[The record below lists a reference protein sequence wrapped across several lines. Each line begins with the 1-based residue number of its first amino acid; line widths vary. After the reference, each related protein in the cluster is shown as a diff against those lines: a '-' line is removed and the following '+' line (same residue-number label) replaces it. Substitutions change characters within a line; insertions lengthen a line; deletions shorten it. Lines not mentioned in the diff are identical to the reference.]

1 MTKQRKSK
9 ILAGFLAVLM
19 VVSIIPTN
27 ILANVFA
34 AGINS
39 YEIRL
44 TDGTDV
50 LDLDDVLITLTSKED
65 ATKTMS
71 SNTIDGIAT
80 FENFVEEE
88 STYTLAVAATLGYKD
103 VTESEVTIATDETSR
118 DVVMTP
124 IEKVTVSGIIT
135 DENGN
140 VYEGAKVS
148 VSGYITAEVTSNDKG
163 EYSFETYKGKENTI
177 SVTAKEDKYI
187 VLTDKLTA
195 NENQT
200 KNYQISIK
208 TFDIK
213 TNADTAANG
222 TITSTINGVLY
233 GENREVVAT
242 ANEGYRI
249 KELKVNGMAVDAA
262 KDQTVYTYSITD
274 IKETYD
280 VSVEFYVATYTVS
293 FDVKANGKVTY
304 NTDQEALGGK
314 VTDVTVN
321 ENGSVEFEAIANS
334 ADGYHVEK
342 VVVDNKTVLA
352 NGTNTDINY
361 KDRVSSDKINVT
373 VNVTVEFALNE
384 YTVRL
389 ENVTNGTASL
399 STLHESGNE
408 SVALEHGESV
418 FFIAVP
424 KTGYEIDTVILNDG
438 INEVPIEYQETANGY
453 ETANINGTVIT
464 SDATISITFVPKTV
478 LPEGSYEITL
488 PTESNVV
495 DGVTY
500 VANGAEVTFKATG
513 DYQRVRING
522 ELKYSGSSVS
532 LTVGENCD
540 VEKITSIEVSKKKV
554 GGWSEKQLLNITYDG
569 TKPTTSEIQNSG
581 SWFKEATTYSF
592 TATDANAGVKEVKYA
607 SVNDI
612 SAASV
617 ITANEGRYSFEVNKE
632 FNGPYYVWV
641 VDYCGNTYATT
652 ANVKIDLKDPVI
664 TDYSFN
670 TEKNSVVQDI
680 INFLSFGTL
689 CNEEIY
695 VTVTASDKEFDED
708 ISSGL
713 KEITLYCA
721 GNKYETQEVSGNS
734 ATFKLTKEEFA
745 EGKAISAIVS
755 DISGRTSEE
764 KSPTDFNYE
773 SDVVQITDGNLDA
786 SITVDDGLYPA
797 SGKNWFNG
805 NTDFN
810 VVVTDNVAGI
820 RSVSIKLNGKSI
832 LTDSNN
838 KAIDQDFKKN
848 KTNSE
853 SFVINTGLNAKDGKN
868 VLEVTVKNNVG
879 KTKTETKEIYID
891 TTAPDIIHY
900 EITTVNDKPLDK
912 VLNFLTF
919 GIFFNEQ
926 VKITVTA
933 DDKNA
938 SAGVKEITLFLNNQK
953 YETKMVDAENKAT
966 FTVKASVL
974 AENEVYTADI
984 SAKATDYVAN
994 TTANAVIPTTA
1005 NSDGIKNSGLM
1016 LEKVKPTIVVDF
1028 ADAASDRNDATKDEN
1043 LWYAGDVEFTVTAGD
1058 VDSGIRNTTISIND
1072 KELININYYDDVN
1085 VDKETHNE
1093 VYNVTTADADVAAD
1107 GSYTIKVSVTD
1118 NAGNVNDTY
1127 SQTIYKDVE
1136 APYITGF
1143 DFVPEKYVEGKE
1155 DTASVQVTDYGFY
1168 FKEDTNVVISSSDKA
1183 PSAGIKSITY
1193 YTVDYTNNVNGV
1205 ASPQVTEL
1213 VNKDGQITITVPA
1226 NFKGQIYAKATDNV
1240 NNVTDSFVNPNSAIV
1255 ESEEK
1260 HKEEEHIAFE
1270 KAETTYTTNGEN
1282 ATELY
1287 ANDVDVKLTVT
1298 DTYSGIR
1305 EIEWS
1310 VVAPYD
1316 TENNQSGKVTLNN
1329 DKTIKDGT
1337 ETDWE
1342 QTKSEVNLVTE
1353 MQKTITV
1360 KNNSNDIVVKVK
1372 MTDRAGNT
1380 SEEQIK
1386 FSIDKKAPEITIVYG
1401 EDEVHDETYTD
1412 FFNTKRTA
1420 TITVKERNFR
1430 ASDVVFAITNTDKTI
1445 PTVDLKKDATWTTTE
1460 DAENPDETIH
1470 VATVP
1475 YTVDGDYTFD
1485 MSYKDNA
1492 ENPANVIEQHKFT
1505 IDMTK
1510 PAVTVVYDN
1519 NSAQN
1524 GNYYKADRTATITIK
1539 EHNFDAERVK
1549 VIGVAT
1555 DNGTATTFPTTSAW
1569 KDNGDDTHT
1578 ATIAYTADSKYTFD
1592 IEFNDK
1598 ANNSIDDYVAEEF
1611 YVDKTAPNLS
1621 ISGVADKSANNG
1633 DIIPVITYSDTN
1645 FNKDAVTIELSG
1657 ANNGKV
1663 DYKGA
1668 YADITNGQTYTYEN
1682 FEKVQKVDDIYTLAA
1697 KLTDKAGNETTMTIT
1712 FSANRFGS
1720 VYDLNNVKDIITK
1733 YLQTEQDIVFT
1744 ETNVD
1749 SLEREGIVL
1758 KLTKNGTPTTLVEG
1772 TDYTVDVSGGNGQ
1785 WSVYKYTVKKSL
1797 FKDDGRYSISI
1808 YSKDAAGNVNENIDE
1823 SKEAE
1828 ISFGIDKTEPV
1839 VIPIDLESGKQYP
1852 VEGKKVTIDI
1862 KDNLVLENVKI
1873 YLNDKEIEYTVEGE
1887 SYTFFVPESNSVQD
1901 VKVVAVDAAGNTYEL
1916 NVEDFLVS
1924 TNIFVRWYNN
1934 TPLFIGSIVGVV
1946 LLGVGITIF
1955 ILFGKKKKEE
1965 E

>member
-249 KELKVNGMAVDAA
+249 KELKVNGMVVDAA

-532 LTVGENCD
+532 LTVGENSD

-607 SVNDI
+607 SVNDT

-664 TDYSFN
+664 TDYSFS

-695 VTVTASDKEFDED
+695 VTVTASDED

-764 KSPTDFNYE
+764 KSPADLGLE
-773 SDVVQITDGNLDA
+773 SDVVQITDGN
-786 SITVDDGLYPA
+786 
-797 SGKNWFNG
+797 
-805 NTDFN
+805 
-810 VVVTDNVAGI
+810 
-820 RSVSIKLNGKSI
+820 
-832 LTDSNN
+832 
-838 KAIDQDFKKN
+838 
-848 KTNSE
+848 
-853 SFVINTGLNAKDGKN
+853 
-868 VLEVTVKNNVG
+868 
-879 KTKTETKEIYID
+879 
-891 TTAPDIIHY
+891 
-900 EITTVNDKPLDK
+900 
-912 VLNFLTF
+912 
-919 GIFFNEQ
+919 
-926 VKITVTA
+926 
-933 DDKNA
+933 
-938 SAGVKEITLFLNNQK
+938 
-953 YETKMVDAENKAT
+953 
-966 FTVKASVL
+966 
-974 AENEVYTADI
+974 
-984 SAKATDYVAN
+984 
-994 TTANAVIPTTA
+994 
-1005 NSDGIKNSGLM
+1005 
-1016 LEKVKPTIVVDF
+1016 
-1028 ADAASDRNDATKDEN
+1028 
-1043 LWYAGDVEFTVTAGD
+1043 
-1058 VDSGIRNTTISIND
+1058 
-1072 KELININYYDDVN
+1072 
-1085 VDKETHNE
+1085 
-1093 VYNVTTADADVAAD
+1093 
-1107 GSYTIKVSVTD
+1107 
-1118 NAGNVNDTY
+1118 
-1127 SQTIYKDVE
+1127 
-1136 APYITGF
+1136 
-1143 DFVPEKYVEGKE
+1143 
-1155 DTASVQVTDYGFY
+1155 
-1168 FKEDTNVVISSSDKA
+1168 
-1183 PSAGIKSITY
+1183 
-1193 YTVDYTNNVNGV
+1193 
-1205 ASPQVTEL
+1205 
-1213 VNKDGQITITVPA
+1213 
-1226 NFKGQIYAKATDNV
+1226 
-1240 NNVTDSFVNPNSAIV
+1240 
-1255 ESEEK
+1255 
-1260 HKEEEHIAFE
+1260 
-1270 KAETTYTTNGEN
+1270 
-1282 ATELY
+1282 
-1287 ANDVDVKLTVT
+1287 
-1298 DTYSGIR
+1298 
-1305 EIEWS
+1305 
-1310 VVAPYD
+1310 
-1316 TENNQSGKVTLNN
+1316 
-1329 DKTIKDGT
+1329 
-1337 ETDWE
+1337 
-1342 QTKSEVNLVTE
+1342 
-1353 MQKTITV
+1353 
-1360 KNNSNDIVVKVK
+1360 
-1372 MTDRAGNT
+1372 
-1380 SEEQIK
+1380 
-1386 FSIDKKAPEITIVYG
+1386 
-1401 EDEVHDETYTD
+1401 
-1412 FFNTKRTA
+1412 
-1420 TITVKERNFR
+1420 
-1430 ASDVVFAITNTDKTI
+1430 
-1445 PTVDLKKDATWTTTE
+1445 
-1460 DAENPDETIH
+1460 
-1470 VATVP
+1470 
-1475 YTVDGDYTFD
+1475 
-1485 MSYKDNA
+1485 
-1492 ENPANVIEQHKFT
+1492 
-1505 IDMTK
+1505 
-1510 PAVTVVYDN
+1510 
-1519 NSAQN
+1519 
-1524 GNYYKADRTATITIK
+1524 
-1539 EHNFDAERVK
+1539 
-1549 VIGVAT
+1549 
-1555 DNGTATTFPTTSAW
+1555 
-1569 KDNGDDTHT
+1569 
-1578 ATIAYTADSKYTFD
+1578 
-1592 IEFNDK
+1592 
-1598 ANNSIDDYVAEEF
+1598 
-1611 YVDKTAPNLS
+1611 
-1621 ISGVADKSANNG
+1621 
-1633 DIIPVITYSDTN
+1633 
-1645 FNKDAVTIELSG
+1645 
-1657 ANNGKV
+1657 
-1663 DYKGA
+1663 
-1668 YADITNGQTYTYEN
+1668 
-1682 FEKVQKVDDIYTLAA
+1682 
-1697 KLTDKAGNETTMTIT
+1697 
-1712 FSANRFGS
+1712 
-1720 VYDLNNVKDIITK
+1720 
-1733 YLQTEQDIVFT
+1733 
-1744 ETNVD
+1744 
-1749 SLEREGIVL
+1749 
-1758 KLTKNGTPTTLVEG
+1758 
-1772 TDYTVDVSGGNGQ
+1772 
-1785 WSVYKYTVKKSL
+1785 
-1797 FKDDGRYSISI
+1797 
-1808 YSKDAAGNVNENIDE
+1808 
-1823 SKEAE
+1823 
-1828 ISFGIDKTEPV
+1828 
-1839 VIPIDLESGKQYP
+1839 
-1852 VEGKKVTIDI
+1852 
-1862 KDNLVLENVKI
+1862 
-1873 YLNDKEIEYTVEGE
+1873 
-1887 SYTFFVPESNSVQD
+1887 
-1901 VKVVAVDAAGNTYEL
+1901 
-1916 NVEDFLVS
+1916 
-1924 TNIFVRWYNN
+1924 
-1934 TPLFIGSIVGVV
+1934 
-1946 LLGVGITIF
+1946 
-1955 ILFGKKKKEE
+1955 
-1965 E
+1965 

>member
-1 MTKQRKSK
+1 
-9 ILAGFLAVLM
+9 M

-50 LDLDDVLITLTSKED
+50 LDLDDVSITLTNKED
-65 ATKTMS
+65 VSKTMS
-71 SNTIDGIAT
+71 VDTLDGIAT

-88 STYTLAVAATLGYKD
+88 ATYTLAVAAALGYED
-103 VTESEVTIATDETSR
+103 VAESEITIAVDETSR

-163 EYSFETYKGKENTI
+163 EYSFETYKGKENVI
-177 SVTAKEDKYI
+177 SVAAKEDQYT
-187 VLTDKLTA
+187 VLADKLTA

-200 KNYQISIK
+200 KNYQMSIK

-213 TNADTAANG
+213 TNADTVVNG
-222 TITSTINGVLY
+222 TITATINGVLY
-233 GENREVVAT
+233 GESKEVVAT
-242 ANEGYRI
+242 ASEGYRI
-249 KELKVNGMAVDAA
+249 KELKVNGMVVDAA
-262 KDQTVYTYSITD
+262 KDQNAYTYAITEV
-274 IKETYD
+274 KEAYD

-293 FDVKANGKVTY
+293 FDVKANGKVNY
-304 NTDQEALGGK
+304 NTDKEALGGK

-321 ENGSVEFEAIANS
+321 ENGSVEFEAVANS

-342 VVVDNKTVLA
+342 VIIDNTTVLED
-352 NGTNTDINY
+352 GTNTDVTY
-361 KDRVSSDKINVT
+361 KNSVSSDEINVT

-384 YTVRL
+384 YTVTL
-389 ENVTNGTASL
+389 EDVTNGAAYL
-399 STLHESGNE
+399 STLNESSNE
-408 SVALEHGESV
+408 SVTLEHGEGV
-418 FFIAVP
+418 FFTATP
-424 KTGYEIDTVILNDG
+424 DTGYEIDSVTLNDG
-438 INEVPIEYQETANGY
+438 TNEVPIEYQETANGY
-453 ETANINGTVIT
+453 ETSDSINGTVIT
-464 SDATISITFVPKTV
+464 SDATITISFVAKAV
-478 LPEGSYEITL
+478 LPEGSYEIAL
-488 PTESNVV
+488 PTDSNEVN
-495 DGVTY
+495 GVTY
-500 VANGAEVTFKATG
+500 VANDAEVTFKATG

-532 LTVGENCD
+532 LTVGKNSD
-540 VEKITSIEVSKKKV
+540 VEKITSIEVTKKKV
-554 GGWSEKQLLNITYDG
+554 GGWSEKQILNITYDG

-592 TATDANAGVKEVKYA
+592 TATDANSGVKEVKYA
-607 SVNDI
+607 SANDI
-612 SAASV
+612 SVASV

-664 TDYSFN
+664 TDYSFS

-695 VTVTASDKEFDED
+695 VTVTASDED

-764 KSPTDFNYE
+764 KSPADLGLE

-786 SITVDDGLYPA
+786 SIAVDDGLYPA

-891 TTAPDIIHY
+891 TTLPDIIHY

-938 SAGVKEITLFLNNQK
+938 SAGVKEITLFLNNQE

-974 AENEVYTADI
+974 AENEVYAADI
-984 SAKATDYVAN
+984 SAKATDYVTN

-1028 ADAASDRNDATKDEN
+1028 ADAASDRNGATKDEN

-1058 VDSGIRNTTISIND
+1058 VDSGIRNTTITIND
-1072 KELININYYDDVN
+1072 KELKNINYYNDED

-1093 VYNVTTADADVAAD
+1093 VYTVTTADADIASD

-1136 APYITGF
+1136 DPYITGF

-1193 YTVDYTNNVNGV
+1193 YTVDYTNNINGV

-1213 VNKDGQITITVPA
+1213 VNKNGQITITVPA

-1240 NNVTDSFVNPNSAIV
+1240 NNVTDTFVNPNSAIV

-1270 KAETTYTTNGEN
+1270 KAETMYTTNGEN

-1287 ANDVDVKLTVT
+1287 ANDVDVKITVT

-1539 EHNFDAERVK
+1539 EHNFDAGRVK
-1549 VIGVAT
+1549 VVGVAT